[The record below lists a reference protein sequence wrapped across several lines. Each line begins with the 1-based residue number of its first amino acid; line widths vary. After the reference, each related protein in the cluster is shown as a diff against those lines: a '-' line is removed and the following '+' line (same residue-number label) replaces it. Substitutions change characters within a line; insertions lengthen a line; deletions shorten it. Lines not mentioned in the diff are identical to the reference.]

1 MLFNLTSIA
10 LTSIGFNLI
19 EVNASHVL
27 LQVPFNLE
35 QHCSSVQLD
44 QKRCLVL
51 INVFRKY

>member
-44 QKRCLVL
+44 EKRCLVL
-51 INVFRKY
+51 INVFRMY